1 MMIQTT
7 MGEQLVEEAAAE
19 GAGCRKRPSWTSW
32 RSSGCWSHRTRWPI
46 VPSLCSK
53 TLPHSFTGEEVE
65 ELGIIGEEL
74 GWWGLLGWCRLL
86 GCGDCWGGVEVV
98 GID

>member
-1 MMIQTT
+1 MIQTT

-74 GWWGLLGWCRLL
+74 GWWGLLVRSWG
-86 GCGDCWGGVEVV
+86 GGDCW
-98 GID
+98 